1 MSTQTIPLSNLPGGM
16 EPPIVD
22 GFTHSLST
30 KLLPTTYR
38 AHVLAQMET
47 LRRSSNY
54 QFKLFSAPDSANAAI
69 PAYSQ
74 NEYQVKMRPGTL
86 VWGVF
91 LSAFATNAG
100 VVADLTTSYVQ
111 VTDMS
116 TGTPLMSDYELG
128 QVMSGNLNPTPA
140 RMYERYPSLLPGPR
154 LVSGSGQVN
163 IEIYNSG
170 AVGNT
175 YQLVLYCAE
184 PMPQPDLCADPP
196 VSCPQQ

>member
-1 MSTQTIPLSNLPGGM
+1 MSTQTIPLSNLPPGV
-16 EPPIVD
+16 EIPIVD

-30 KLLPTTYR
+30 LLLPTTYR
-38 AHVLAQMET
+38 SHVLAQMEA
-47 LRRSSNY
+47 LRRSTNY

-69 PAYSQ
+69 AAYSQ

-86 VWGVF
+86 IWGVYV
-91 LSAFATNAG
+91 SAFVTSTGIDAN
-100 VVADLTTSYVQ
+100 LTTSFVQ
-111 VTDMS
+111 VIDMS
-116 TGTPLMSDYELG
+116 TGMGLISDYELT
-128 QVMSGNLNPTPA
+128 QVMSGNLNPTPS
-140 RMYERYPSLLPGPR
+140 RVYERYPSLLPGPR

-170 AVGNT
+170 GVGNT

-184 PMPQPDLCADPP
+184 PMPMPEACADPP